1 MSNVITLQQSVL
13 ADVVELMGDNDAMK
27 SLRKFLDE
35 LKGRDSDVMTEK
47 ERQEVLND
55 IREGLREIRMAQ
67 QGKIRLQS
75 ARDFLYETKL
85 N

>member
-1 MSNVITLQQSVL
+1 MSNAITLQQSVL
-13 ADVVELMGDNDAMK
+13 ADVVALMEDKDAMK
-27 SLRKFLDE
+27 SLRKFLDD

-55 IREGLREIRMAQ
+55 IREGLREVRMAR

-75 ARDFLYETKL
+75 ARDFLYEIR

>member
-75 ARDFLYETKL
+75 ARDFLYEIR

>member
-1 MSNVITLQQSVL
+1 MSNAITLQQSVL

-27 SLRKFLDE
+27 SLRKFLDD

-55 IREGLREIRMAQ
+55 IREGLREVRMAR

-75 ARDFLYETKL
+75 ARDFLYEIR